1 MAEFWCLV
9 SKINVMYTYS
19 HHVITL
25 HIWLILILALV
36 VELSK
41 EIEGHHSVEIDHN
54 CQQAHCQ
61 HQLRGN
67 TGSSL

>member
-1 MAEFWCLV
+1 
-9 SKINVMYTYS
+9 MYTYS

-36 VELSK
+36 VELPE
-41 EIEGHHSVEIDHN
+41 EIEGHHSIEIDHN

-61 HQLRGN
+61 HQLRRN
-67 TGSSL
+67 TGSSQ